1 MSALDGTGADALGV
15 DGPGAPGGARG
26 TAGEADG
33 ALVLRTRDADGTRA
47 LAQAL
52 SGALRPGDL
61 LVLDGP
67 LGAGKT
73 TFTQGLGAGLG
84 VRGPVASP
92 TFVIE
97 RVHPSLTGGPDL
109 VHVDAYRLGGE
120 GEIDDLDLEAD
131 LDRAVTVVEWGRDRV
146 EHLAD
151 SVLLVELERPDR
163 VDDPLDPD
171 EPRTLRLTPRGPRW
185 DGAAIAALEAALA
198 AVAGLDGT
206 ADAPAAGE
214 SGPTADG
221 EATASAR
228 RASTTAA
235 PSTADGPVPARP
247 TTDTAEG
254 ER

>member
-1 MSALDGTGADALGV
+1 MSAAQGSGAAGSADGAV
-15 DGPGAPGGARG
+15 
-26 TAGEADG
+26 GEADG
-33 ALVLRTRDADGTRA
+33 VLVLRTRDADGTRA

-52 SGALRPGDL
+52 SGALRAGDL

-97 RVHPSLTGGPDL
+97 RVHPNLAGGPDL
-109 VHVDAYRLGGE
+109 LHVDAYRLGGE

-171 EPRTLRLTPRGPRW
+171 EPRTLRLTPCGPRW

-206 ADAPAAGE
+206 VEPADAE
-214 SGPTADG
+214 PTA
-221 EATASAR
+221 
-228 RASTTAA
+228 
-235 PSTADGPVPARP
+235 ADADP

>member
-1 MSALDGTGADALGV
+1 MTAPDPSA
-15 DGPGAPGGARG
+15 
-26 TAGEADG
+26 G
-33 ALVLRTRDADGTRA
+33 ALELRTRDADGTRA
-47 LAQAL
+47 LARAL
-52 SGALRPGDL
+52 ADVLRPGDL
-61 LVLDGP
+61 LVMDGP

-73 TFTQGLGAGLG
+73 TFTQGLGEGLG

-109 VHVDAYRLGGE
+109 VHVDAYRLGGT

-151 SVLLVELERPDR
+151 SALLIELERPDR
-163 VDDPLDPD
+163 VEDPLDPD

-185 DGAAIAALEAALA
+185 DSAAIAALEAALDQ
-198 AVAGLDGT
+198 VAGADGT
-206 ADAPAAGE
+206 AEPAGPAAPA
-214 SGPTADG
+214 
-221 EATASAR
+221 SA
-228 RASTTAA
+228 ASTTAA
-235 PSTADGPVPARP
+235 PTPAAGAADHAAPGSADT
-247 TTDTAEG
+247 TTDPEG

>member
-1 MSALDGTGADALGV
+1 MSGLTVRTVDA
-15 DGPGAPGGARG
+15 
-26 TAGEADG
+26 E
-33 ALVLRTRDADGTRA
+33 GTRA
-47 LAQAL
+47 AARALA
-52 SGALRPGDL
+52 GVLRAGDL

-97 RVHPSLTGGPDL
+97 RVHPNLGEGPDL

-151 SVLLVELERPDR
+151 SVLLVVLDRPDR
-163 VDDPLDPD
+163 VEDPEDPD
-171 EPRTLRLTPRGPRW
+171 EPRTLHLTPSGPRW
-185 DGAAIAALEAALA
+185 DEQAITQLETALA
-198 AVAGLDGT
+198 SVADLPGN
-206 ADAPAAGE
+206 AGPRQLAE
-214 SGPTADG
+214 PGD
-221 EATASAR
+221 ATAIPPTHR
-228 RASTTAA
+228 
-235 PSTADGPVPARP
+235 PAEENR
-247 TTDTAEG
+247 
-254 ER
+254 

>member
-1 MSALDGTGADALGV
+1 MSGAGAAGV
-15 DGPGAPGGARG
+15 
-26 TAGEADG
+26 
-33 ALVLRTRDADGTRA
+33 LVLRTRDADGTRTIARA
-47 LAQAL
+47 LAAV
-52 SGALRPGDL
+52 LRAGDL

-73 TFTQGLGAGLG
+73 TFTQGLGAGLE

-97 RVHPSLTGGPDL
+97 RVHPSLVGGPDL

-163 VDDPLDPD
+163 VEDPLDPD
-171 EPRTLRLTPRGPRW
+171 EPRTLRLSPRGPRW
-185 DGAAIAALEAALA
+185 DGAAIAGLETALA
-198 AVAGLDGT
+198 AVTAPDGLVG
-206 ADAPAAGE
+206 PGSAA
-214 SGPTADG
+214 
-221 EATASAR
+221 
-228 RASTTAA
+228 
-235 PSTADGPVPARP
+235 STADS
-247 TTDTAEG
+247 TTSTTSTEG

>member
-1 MSALDGTGADALGV
+1 MTAGSDGTGAS
-15 DGPGAPGGARG
+15 GAG
-26 TAGEADG
+26 TAGTGATDESDG
-33 ALVLRTRDADGTRA
+33 ALELHTRDADGTRVIAHA
-47 LAQAL
+47 LAA
-52 SGALRPGDL
+52 ALRPGDL

-73 TFTQGLGAGLG
+73 TFTQGLGQGLG

-97 RVHPSLTGGPDL
+97 RVHPNLAGGPDL
-109 VHVDAYRLGGE
+109 VHVDAYRLGGT

-163 VDDPLDPD
+163 VEDPLDPD

-185 DGAAIAALEAALA
+185 DSAAIAALEAALA
-198 AVAGLDGT
+198 AVTAADGT
-206 ADAPAAGE
+206 ADPSAE
-214 SGPTADG
+214 SDVPTATD
-221 EATASAR
+221 
-228 RASTTAA
+228 
-235 PSTADGPVPARP
+235 PVGP
-247 TTDTAEG
+247 AEQ
-254 ER
+254 EES